1 MIGITK
7 SEFEN
12 SLLRQDVVEYYLNM
26 SKDEIEYK
34 FGKEISIMVG
44 YSQNNPHECYD
55 LFEHTLRTVKDIPT
69 GELSNEEI
77 KLLKI
82 AAFLHDIG
90 KPVVAQEMFGK
101 STYLLKYSFA
111 SYCYYQLSSI

>member
-34 FGKEISIMVG
+34 FGGIV
-44 YSQNNPHECYD
+44 H
-55 LFEHTLRTVKDIPT
+55 V
-69 GELSNEEI
+69 
-77 KLLKI
+77 
-82 AAFLHDIG
+82 
-90 KPVVAQEMFGK
+90 
-101 STYLLKYSFA
+101 
-111 SYCYYQLSSI
+111 